1 MESCT
6 QISIPCEHCLIKMN
20 VKDYI
25 QHECLGKLKKILKV
39 REDQIDRLTKAHK
52 DEIDRLTKAHKNE
65 IDWLTIKLCN
75 NEQKVVALS
84 EELSI
89 KNEYIQQ

>member
-52 DEIDRLTKAHKNE
+52 DEID
-65 IDWLTIKLCN
+65 WLTIKLCN

>member
-1 MESCT
+1 MESCI

-39 REDQIDRLTKAHK
+39 REDEIDRLKKAHK
-52 DEIDRLTKAHKNE
+52 DEIDR
-65 IDWLTIKLCN
+65 LTIKLCN